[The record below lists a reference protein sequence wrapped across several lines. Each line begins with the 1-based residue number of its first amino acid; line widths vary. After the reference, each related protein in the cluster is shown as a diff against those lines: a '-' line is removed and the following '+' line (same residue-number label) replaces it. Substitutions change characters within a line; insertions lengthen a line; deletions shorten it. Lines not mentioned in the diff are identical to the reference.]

1 MTRRDMIGTIV
12 LIALFVV
19 LTVIV
24 IFTTKPKG
32 DATKDPVE
40 PEDSFFVQQ
49 RIRNLQKSKQ

>member
-1 MTRRDMIGTIV
+1 MTRRDMMGVIV

-19 LTVIV
+19 LTVVV
-24 IFTTKPKG
+24 IFTTRPKG
-32 DATKDPVE
+32 DPAKKSVE

>member
-24 IFTTKPKG
+24 VLTTKPKG
-32 DATKDPVE
+32 DPTKDPVE

>member
-1 MTRRDMIGTIV
+1 MIGTIV

-32 DATKDPVE
+32 DPTKDSVK